1 MVEIIAAII
10 AFIIG
15 TFLGSFYTLAVYRI
29 PIKQDITHERS
40 YCPKCNHKLNF
51 LDLVPVF
58 SYIFLGGKCR
68 YCKNKIRPRYLIL
81 EIISG
86 FAFIFYILSLNLD
99 LYNIQFGDIIK
110 IFFGMIYISIFA
122 ITAGIDFENK
132 KIEKSMMVFTAI
144 TSIIYMLY
152 LYILGVNMYRYVIY
166 FMIIICLLVID
177 KIKPSYTIDIITYML
192 LILLYMG
199 TDATLGVIAITF
211 IAIAIKSIINIIRKK
226 EFKPAIGAIFSIVS
240 VCILIVQNFITV

>member
-1 MVEIIAAII
+1 MVEIIVAII

-40 YCPKCNHKLNF
+40 YCPKCNHRLNF

-58 SYIFLGGKCR
+58 SYIFLRGKCR
-68 YCKNKIRPRYLIL
+68 YCKEKIRPRYLIL
-81 EIISG
+81 EIVSG
-86 FAFIFYILSLNLD
+86 LAFMFYILSLNLN
-99 LYNIQFGDIIK
+99 LYNIVPGDIFK
-110 IFFGMIYISIFA
+110 VFFGMIYISIFA

-132 KIEKSMMVFTAI
+132 KIEKGMMVFTTI
-144 TSIIYMLY
+144 TTIIYMLY

-166 FMIIICLLVID
+166 FMIIICLLAID
-177 KIKPSYTIDIITYML
+177 RIKPSYTLDIVTYML

-199 TDATLGVIAITF
+199 TEATIEIIAITF
-211 IAIAIKSIINIIRKK
+211 IAIAIKSIINIVRKK

-240 VCILIVQNFITV
+240 VCVLIVQNFITV